1 MNLIQIE
8 IHINCVCSES
18 NQNLIYLKQRF
29 RNCDANSDIVAAE
42 WRFHCYMSQVL
53 GDLVFIQGSNPN
65 ETS

>member
-42 WRFHCYMSQVL
+42 W
-53 GDLVFIQGSNPN
+53 
-65 ETS
+65 